1 MIAISLMFQRNYCIT
16 ILGLAFLL
24 VTPSLLAQED
34 KTANTQQKKIDIE
47 YTNKGFQFKT
57 VDNKHLLHIESRLQF
72 RFATPG
78 DQNPLN
84 YDDIYATDNTVFKI
98 NRARLKI
105 GGHAF
110 QPYLKYY
117 FEYELAQGN
126 LLDFRVMFNKWKA
139 FNIKVGQWKTYYN
152 RERVI
157 SSGKQQMVERS
168 IITRP
173 FTLDRQQGIEFSGRV
188 FEGSLADITYHM
200 SILTGSGRGASENDD
215 NHLMYVGRLQWNF
228 LGREVSMSG
237 SDLDYCL
244 KPEALI
250 ALAAA
255 TNTSPYTRF
264 SQDGGGQLDGFELGV
279 TGQYEVNQFMIETA
293 FKYKGFSWQSELHS
307 KEIIDHVNL
316 KTTQLNGSY
325 FQTGYFFSNIIPV
338 IPKPLEVAGRFASYN
353 PNADITKNL
362 EQEYALAF
370 NWFFKGGHRN
380 KLSAEFT
387 YFALQSDTIE
397 GDSGLR
403 FRIQWDIS
411 L

>member
-1 MIAISLMFQRNYCIT
+1 MSR
-16 ILGLAFLL
+16 
-24 VTPSLLAQED
+24 SLLALIKDGFSKLLVLMVLILPHVMFSQEIQKD
-34 KTANTQQKKIDIE
+34 STKQKKIDIA
-47 YTNKGFQFKT
+47 YTSKGFQFKT
-57 VDNKHLLHIESRLQF
+57 SNNRHLLHIESRLQF

-98 NRARLKI
+98 NRARLKV

-126 LLDFRVMFNKWKA
+126 LLDFRLMFTKWKA

-188 FEGSLADITYHM
+188 FEGSLADMTYHM

-244 KPEALI
+244 KPESLI

-264 SQDGGGQLDGFELGV
+264 SQDGGGQLDGFEPGV

-316 KTTQLNGSY
+316 KSTQLNGSY
-325 FQTGYFFSNIIPV
+325 FQAGYFFSNLIPV
-338 IPKPLEVAGRFASYN
+338 VPKPLEVAGRFASYN

>member
-1 MIAISLMFQRNYCIT
+1 MIAISLMLQRNYCIT
-16 ILGLAFLL
+16 ILGLSLLL

-34 KTANTQQKKIDIE
+34 KTADTQQKKIDIE

-126 LLDFRVMFNKWKA
+126 LLDFRMMFNKWKA

-173 FTLDRQQGIEFSGRV
+173 FTLDRQQGIEFSGRI

-264 SQDGGGQLDGFELGV
+264 SQDGGGQLDGFEPGV

-325 FQTGYFFSNIIPV
+325 FQAGYFFSNLIPV
-338 IPKPLEVAGRFASYN
+338 VPKSLEVAGRFASYN